1 MYNVVLYEKVIKN
14 GIIILFVAILQNR
27 EFVFIGLLLTLNEV
41 MDMYRS

>member
-1 MYNVVLYEKVIKN
+1 MVLYEKVIKN